1 MKLTILGS
9 GVAVPSKSRGNSGYL
24 LEIANEK
31 ILIDG
36 GAGAIRKLPLADTSI
51 WDIKKI
57 FYSHLH
63 IDHTLDLIPLLF
75 AYKCYESTT
84 SPQHKLE
91 IFAHED
97 FKEYLKSIQNVYGHY
112 ISSKNVE
119 IALHTI
125 NSNTV
130 ELGTFI
136 VKSALVFHS
145 PQSIAYRFELPNGAS
160 LVYSGDTD
168 YCDELCSIAQNCSAL
183 LVECSFP
190 DSKDV
195 KGHMTP
201 QKVARLIKE
210 SRPKRVILT
219 HVFPI
224 NDDGTL
230 IDRIDNPLNIPID
243 IAEDL
248 LNVIIE

>member
-9 GVAVPSKSRGNSGYL
+9 GTAVPSKSRGNPGYL

-36 GAGAIRKLPLADTSI
+36 GAGAIRKLPLVDASI

-75 AYKCYESTT
+75 AYMCFESTN
-84 SPQHKLE
+84 SPLHKLE

-97 FKEYLKSIQNVYGHY
+97 FKDYLKSLQNVYGHY

-119 IALHTI
+119 IALRTI
-125 NSNTV
+125 NSNTM
-130 ELGTFI
+130 ELGAFI
-136 VKSALVFHS
+136 VKSTPVSHS
-145 PQSIAYRFELPNGAS
+145 PQSIAYRFELPDGAS

-168 YCDELCSIAQNCSAL
+168 YCDGLSSLAQNCSAL

-190 DSKDV
+190 DSEDV

-201 QKVARLIKE
+201 QKIARLIKE

-230 IDRIDNPLNIPID
+230 IDRIDNPLNIPIN

-248 LNVIIE
+248 LTFVIE

>member
-9 GVAVPSKSRGNSGYL
+9 GSAIPSKSRGNPGYL

-36 GAGAIRKLPLADTSI
+36 GAGTIRKLPLVNTSI
-51 WDIKKI
+51 WDIKKL

-63 IDHTLDLIPLLF
+63 IDHTMDLISLLF
-75 AYKCYESTT
+75 AYKCFETTT
-84 SPQHKLE
+84 STQHKLE
-91 IFAHED
+91 IFAHDD
-97 FKEYLKSIQNVYGHY
+97 FKDYLKALQNVYGHY

-119 IALHTI
+119 IALHTM
-125 NSNTV
+125 NSNTI
-130 ELGTFI
+130 ELETFI
-136 VKSALVFHS
+136 VKSVPVSHS
-145 PQSIAYRFELPNGAS
+145 PQSIAYRFELPDGAS

-168 YCDELCSIAQNCSAL
+168 YCDELSSIAKNCSVL

-190 DSKDV
+190 DSEDV
-195 KGHMTP
+195 KGHITP
-201 QKVARLIKE
+201 QKIARLIKE

-219 HVFPI
+219 HLFPA

-230 IDRIDNPLNIPID
+230 LDRIDNPLNIPID
-243 IAEDL
+243 VAEDL
-248 LNVIIE
+248 FNVII